1 MRIASKFF
9 PVNEP
14 LSLPPNLNCP
24 SLIWGTLGEHL
35 VNDNKKLGWC
45 WLWHVPKEFPRTL
58 KDQGCTLWTDK
69 SPQAVLRD
77 REFNMLEL
85 EENFKTIQF
94 DLLIYQRRQLRA
106 CLIKWSNRYIYDT
119 LMSKYTQWKPS
130 SLEKDRVKDH
140 EEWEKTQGRH
150 QDLSLPWAV
159 WAEVGW

>member
-24 SLIWGTLGEHL
+24 SLIWGALGEHL
-35 VNDNKKLGWC
+35 VNDNRKLGWC

-58 KDQGCTLWTDK
+58 KDQGCTLWPDK
-69 SPQAVLRD
+69 SPKPVLREILARWSWRRTLKSSSLTFSFIRGD
-77 REFNMLEL
+77 RWGHV
-85 EENFKTIQF
+85 
-94 DLLIYQRRQLRA
+94 
-106 CLIKWSNRYIYDT
+106 WSNGATVIYDT

-130 SLEKDRVKDH
+130 SLEKEDRVKDH
-140 EEWEKTQGRH
+140 EEWEKTQGWH